1 MAMPMIV
8 ENAWVTEKILPSW
21 VGGTHFDKIDV
32 DGVDL
37 LPLEIEFNL
46 NIRFSHYLKADMAT
60 AKYMCQPLV
69 AKANT
74 RYSSI
79 PLIRPM
85 MARMQS

>member
-1 MAMPMIV
+1 M
-8 ENAWVTEKILPSW
+8 
-21 VGGTHFDKIDV
+21 FY
-32 DGVDL
+32 
-37 LPLEIEFNL
+37 L
-46 NIRFSHYLKADMAT
+46 NADMAT

>member
-1 MAMPMIV
+1 MYIWA
-8 ENAWVTEKILPSW
+8 
-21 VGGTHFDKIDV
+21 THFDKIDV

-37 LPLEIEFNL
+37 LPLDIEFNI
-46 NIRFSHYLKADMAT
+46 NIRFFYYLKADMAT

>member
-1 MAMPMIV
+1 MPIRV
-8 ENAWVTEKILPSW
+8 ENAWVTENIFPNW
-21 VGGTHFDKIDV
+21 FGGTHFDKMDV

-37 LPLEIEFNL
+37 LPLKIKLKRDTLFCL
-46 NIRFSHYLKADMAT
+46 YLKADIAT

-74 RYSSI
+74 RYSSM
-79 PLIRPM
+79 PLIKPM